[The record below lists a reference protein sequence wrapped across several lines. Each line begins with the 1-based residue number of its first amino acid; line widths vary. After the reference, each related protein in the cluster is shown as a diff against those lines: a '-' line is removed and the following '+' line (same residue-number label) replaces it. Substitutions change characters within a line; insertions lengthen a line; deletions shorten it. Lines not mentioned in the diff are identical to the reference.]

1 LKKIT
6 YKYKFEDG
14 REKVF
19 DFDWDKDTFELKGTE
34 PSNLPHW
41 TLLNFHQCPNCP
53 SSVHEDTHCPMA
65 VSLVNLVKYFDG
77 MKSFEKV
84 FVEVTMDNKVISK
97 HTSVQKAVG
106 SMMGLVSAVS
116 GCPISAYF
124 KPMAFFHLPFSDRD
138 TTIYRATSMY
148 FLAQHFKHKKNG
160 KTDLGIDGLKKIY
173 KDMGI
178 MNSSIANRLRD
189 ASKTDSTVNAII
201 GLDIFA
207 KTVPIYVEKLL
218 KSLESLFSA
227 YID

>member
-1 LKKIT
+1 MKKIT

-19 DFDWDKDTFELKGTE
+19 EFEWDKDNFELKGE
-34 PSNLPHW
+34 KPVNLPHW

-84 FVEVTMDNKVISK
+84 FVEVFMDKKVISK
-97 HTSVQKAVG
+97 ETSVQKAVG
-106 SMMGLVSAVS
+106 SMMGLVSATS

-124 KPMAFFHLPFSDRD
+124 RPMAFFHLPFSDRD
-138 TTIYRATSMY
+138 ATIYRAASMY
-148 FLAQHFKHKKNG
+148 MLAQYFKHKKSD
-160 KTDLGIDGLKKIY
+160 KFDFDLKGLKKIY
-173 KDMGI
+173 EDIGI

-201 GLDIFA
+201 GLDIYA
-207 KTVPIYVEKLL
+207 KSVPIYIEKLL
-218 KSLESLFSA
+218 KSLEELFVA
-227 YID
+227 YL

>member
-1 LKKIT
+1 MKKIT

-19 DFDWDKDTFELKGTE
+19 DFEWDKDSYELKGVKPE
-34 PSNLPHW
+34 KLPHW
-41 TLLNFHQCPNCP
+41 TLLNYHQCPNCP

-84 FVEVTMDNKVISK
+84 FVEVYLDKKVISK

-106 SMMGLVSAVS
+106 SMMGLVSAMS

-138 TTIYRATSMY
+138 STIYRATSMY
-148 FLAQHFKHKKNG
+148 FLAQYFKHKKSG
-160 KTDLGIDGLKKIY
+160 EFDFDLKGLKKIY
-173 KDMGI
+173 KDIGT

-201 GLDIFA
+201 GLDIYA
-207 KTVPIYVEKLL
+207 KSVPIYIEKLL
-218 KSLESLFSA
+218 KSLEELFDA
-227 YID
+227 YLN